1 MNPRSISFQLT
12 AWYAAVITVVF
23 VLLGGFM
30 YLGVKHHLVKNLRET
45 QTKRAGVIAE
55 TLVARVAQL
64 GEEHVIMEVH
74 EGYAPELNNR
84 FIRLTR
90 PDRSVLFVS
99 GVPVELTFNPALVP
113 ALGRPVKGR
122 TTRVERLEDEQEL
135 LIATVPVPAAGGTW
149 LVEVGASL
157 APVQAL
163 LRDFLVSLL
172 VALPVVLLVS
182 AGGGFFLSRRAFRP
196 VERIVRSA
204 EQLTLHNLGGRLPV
218 PQTGDELER
227 LSLALNQMITRL
239 DGAFQHNRRFL
250 ADASHELRT
259 PLTVMRGE
267 LETLSQ
273 QADGEPELQDRIGS
287 VLEEVERLAKIVE
300 GLFALSRLDAGE
312 AQSEWKQ
319 VDLARLAATTAEQ
332 MSLLAEDKGITI
344 KCESPGEVMV
354 QGDSGRLKQV
364 IVNLLD
370 NAIKYT
376 PPGGCVT
383 VCTGARDGTA
393 ALDVADTG
401 VGIPAAAIP
410 RVFDRFFRVDKA
422 RSRAEGGAGIGL
434 SIVKAIMTAH
444 GGNVSVES
452 EEHQGTRF
460 HIRLPQYTPVAGHI
474 EEPAPGLLPTADALK
489 SRRH

>member
-12 AWYAAVITVVF
+12 AWYAGVITVVF
-23 VLLGGFM
+23 LLLGGFM
-30 YLGVKHHLVKNLRET
+30 YLGMKHHLEKNLRET
-45 QTKRAGVIAE
+45 QSKRAVVIAE

-64 GEEHVIMEVH
+64 GEEHVTREVR
-74 EGYAPELNNR
+74 ESYAPELNNR

-90 PDRSVLFVS
+90 PDRSVLYVS
-99 GVPVELTFNPALVP
+99 GVPAELSFNPTLVP
-113 ALGRPVKGR
+113 ALAKPVKGR
-122 TTRVERLEDEQEL
+122 AARVERCEDGQEL
-135 LIATVPVPAAGGTW
+135 LIASVIVPASGGNW

-157 APVQAL
+157 EPVRAL
-163 LRDFLVSLL
+163 LREFLLILL
-172 VALPVVLLVS
+172 LALPVVLLVS
-182 AGGGFFLSRRAFRP
+182 AGGGLFLARRAFRP
-196 VERIVRSA
+196 VEKIVRSA
-204 EQLTLHNLGGRLPV
+204 EQLTLHNLSGRLPV

-259 PLTVMRGE
+259 PLTILRGE
-267 LETLSQ
+267 LEVISQ

-312 AQSEWKQ
+312 AQAEWKRF
-319 VDLARLAATTAEQ
+319 DLARLAVTTAEQ
-332 MSLLAEDKGITI
+332 MSLLAEDKGIAIT
-344 KCESPGEVMV
+344 CESAGEVAV

-376 PPGGCVT
+376 PPGGSVMIRT
-383 VCTGARDGTA
+383 SARDGTA
-393 ALDVADTG
+393 CLDVADTG
-401 VGIPAAAIP
+401 VGIPAAAVP

-434 SIVKAIMTAH
+434 SIVKSITAAH
-444 GGNVSVES
+444 GGSVSVES
-452 EEHQGTRF
+452 EDQRGTCF
-460 HIRLPQYTPVAGHI
+460 HIRLPQSSPADGPAD
-474 EEPAPGLLPTADALK
+474 EPPRASRAD
-489 SRRH
+489 SNSP

>member
-12 AWYAAVITVVF
+12 AWYAGVITVVF

-30 YLGVKHHLVKNLRET
+30 YLGMKHHLEKNLRET
-45 QTKRAGVIAE
+45 QSKRAVVIAE

-64 GEEHVIMEVH
+64 GEELVTREVR
-74 EGYAPELNNR
+74 ESYAPELNNR

-90 PDRSVLFVS
+90 PDRSVLYVS
-99 GVPVELTFNPALVP
+99 GVPVELAFNPALVP
-113 ALGRPVKGR
+113 ALAEPLKGR
-122 TTRVERLEDEQEL
+122 VARVERLEDGQEL
-135 LIATVPVPAAGGTW
+135 LIATVPVPAGGGNW

-157 APVQAL
+157 APVRAL
-163 LRDFLVSLL
+163 LRDFLLILL
-172 VALPVVLLVS
+172 VALPIVLLVS
-182 AGGGFFLSRRAFRP
+182 AGGGLFLARRAFRP
-196 VERIVRSA
+196 VEKIVRSA
-204 EQLTLHNLGGRLPV
+204 EQLTLHNLSGRLPV

-259 PLTVMRGE
+259 PLTVLRGE
-267 LETLSQ
+267 LEVISQ

-312 AQSEWKQ
+312 AQAEWKRF
-319 VDLARLAATTAEQ
+319 DLARLAATTAEQ
-332 MSLLAEDKGITI
+332 MSLLAEDKRISI
-344 KCESPGEVMV
+344 ACESAGVVMV
-354 QGDSGRLKQV
+354 NGDSGRLKQV

-376 PPGGCVT
+376 PAGGT
-383 VCTGARDGTA
+383 IIIRTGVRGESAY
-393 ALDVADTG
+393 LDVADTG
-401 VGIPAAAIP
+401 AGIPASAIP

-434 SIVKAIMTAH
+434 SIVKSITAAH
-444 GGNVSVES
+444 GGSVSVES
-452 EEHQGTRF
+452 EEQRGTCF
-460 HIRLPQYTPVAGHI
+460 HIRLPQHHPESGPSGPLT
-474 EEPAPGLLPTADALK
+474 LPPSNT
-489 SRRH
+489 

>member
-12 AWYAAVITVVF
+12 AWYAGVITVVF

-30 YLGVKHHLVKNLRET
+30 YLGVKHHLEKNLRET
-45 QTKRAGVIAE
+45 QSKRAAVIAE

-64 GEEHVIMEVH
+64 GEELVMREVR
-74 EGYAPELNNR
+74 ESYAPELNNR

-90 PDRSVLFVS
+90 PDRSVLYVS
-99 GVPVELTFNPALVP
+99 GVPAELAFNPALVP
-113 ALGRPVKGR
+113 PLAKPVKGR
-122 TTRVERLEDEQEL
+122 ASRVERLEDGQEL
-135 LIATVPVPAAGGTW
+135 LIATVPVPASDGNW

-157 APVQAL
+157 APVRAL
-163 LRDFLVSLL
+163 LRDFMLILL
-172 VALPVVLLVS
+172 LALPVVLLVS
-182 AGGGFFLSRRAFRP
+182 AGGGLFLARRAFRP
-196 VERIVRSA
+196 VEKIVRSA

-267 LETLSQ
+267 LEAISQ
-273 QADGEPELQDRIGS
+273 QADGEPELQDRVGS

-312 AQSEWKQ
+312 AQAEWKRF
-319 VDLARLAATTAEQ
+319 DLARLAATTAEQ
-332 MSLLAEDKGITI
+332 MSLLAEDKGIAIT
-344 KCESPGEVMV
+344 CESSGEVLIE
-354 QGDSGRLKQV
+354 GDSGRMKQV

-376 PPGGCVT
+376 PRGGSV
-383 VCTGARDGTA
+383 VIRARARDGTA
-393 ALDVADTG
+393 CLEVEDTG

-434 SIVKAIMTAH
+434 SIVKAITNAH
-444 GGNVSVES
+444 GGSVFVES
-452 EEHQGTRF
+452 EVQRGTCF
-460 HIRLPQYTPVAGHI
+460 HLRLPQHPPESGQA
-474 EEPAPGLLPTADALK
+474 EESGSSVT
-489 SRRH
+489 S